1 MVVGRAVCSSWRR
14 KVARVGGDDR
24 GREPLEPSLCQPA
37 AEVEVHLR
45 VEPSGGVRSDDV
57 DDRRRRWRRVR
68 FGAIFVVPARDKVD
82 GRRVRDRVARRPQLQ
97 VQRDAVPAQVPDA
110 QERRDDVLGEGVED
124 EDAVGLR
131 RGGGGGGG
139 VVVVAGR
146 RVEEADEGLW
156 WWWC

>member
-1 MVVGRAVCSSWRR
+1 MKRLHRQIDAGR
-14 KVARVGGDDR
+14 DDTALKR
-24 GREPLEPSLCQPA
+24 P
-37 AEVEVHLR
+37 
-45 VEPSGGVRSDDV
+45 VRSDDV